1 MEGIIGLEDGTI
13 LRGRGF
19 GQESWVAAEMC
30 FNTSM
35 TGYEEILTDPSYR
48 GQVVALTCPE
58 IGNTGI
64 NPEDEESDRVQ
75 VAGLVVRRLS
85 RRASNWRNRESLEVY
100 LQRNQVPAVEGV
112 DTRALTR
119 KLRTQGAMKGVLATN
134 GMSGEEAVRKAREWA
149 GLGATDYVGEVTTKK
164 SFEWDPEGRDF
175 PGKLGGETKKMPA
188 VRHRVAAIDCG
199 MKRNILRLLRSQGIQ
214 PVVFSAKA
222 KSEEILQAKV
232 DGVFLSN
239 GPGDPAVPTYVHATV
254 RELIG
259 QKPIFGIC
267 LGHQM
272 LAHALG
278 AKTFKLK
285 FGHRG
290 GNQPV
295 KDLTSG
301 KVSITSQNHGYAV
314 DPQTL
319 PAGKAAVTHV
329 NLNDG
334 TCEGIRL
341 VSGEAF
347 SVQYHP
353 EAAPGPHDAA
363 YFFRQFSDLL
373 DAGEKKG

>member
-1 MEGIIGLEDGTI
+1 MEGIIALEDGTI

-19 GQESWVAAEMC
+19 GQEGWVAAEMC

-75 VAGLVVRRLS
+75 VAGLLVRRLS
-85 RRASNWRNRESLEVY
+85 RRASNWRNRETLEVY
-100 LQRNQVPAVEGV
+100 LQRNKVPAVEGV

-134 GMSGEEAVRKAREWA
+134 GMSGEEAVKKAWEWA
-149 GLGATDYVGEVTTKK
+149 GLGATDYVGEVTVRK
-164 SFEWDPEGRDF
+164 SFEWDPEGKDF
-175 PGKLGGETKKMPA
+175 PGKLGHETKKMPA
-188 VRHRVAAIDCG
+188 IRHRVAAIDCG
-199 MKRNILRLLRSQGIQ
+199 MKRNILRLLRAQGIQ
-214 PVVFSAKA
+214 PVVFPAKA
-222 KSEEILQAKV
+222 KSEEILKADV

-259 QKPIFGIC
+259 KKPIFGIC

-295 KDLTSG
+295 KDLTTG

-314 DPQTL
+314 DPKTL
-319 PAGKAAVTHV
+319 PAGKAVVSHV

-334 TCEGIRL
+334 TCEGLRL

-353 EAAPGPHDAA
+353 EAAPGPHDAD

-373 DAGEKKG
+373 DAAKKKG